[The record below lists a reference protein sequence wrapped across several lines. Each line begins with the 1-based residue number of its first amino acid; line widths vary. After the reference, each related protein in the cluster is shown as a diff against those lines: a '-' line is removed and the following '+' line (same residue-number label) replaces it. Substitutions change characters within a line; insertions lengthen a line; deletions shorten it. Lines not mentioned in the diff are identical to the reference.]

1 MAKTK
6 SNQKKGFTKVP
17 LGHVTEPDH
26 GVGSGV
32 GMKGFDSFG
41 ENGVGDLNVTRPEK
55 PKIPISAGRT
65 RVVTIGG
72 VQRPAL
78 GPDETAIG
86 DAIEET
92 EEGKGDM
99 MEKDNK
105 KESNSGVAVE
115 VKPSMNENK
124 KRSNVIRKAGKD
136 MHSGMELLE
145 VEFLLSVVDNSDN
158 GDGHDVIMRKLC
170 FNELVRSSQRH
181 EISSGALKMYAMDVD
196 GLYGK
201 SIQCEAM
208 LELAERG

>member
-1 MAKTK
+1 MSKSK
-6 SNQKKGFTKVP
+6 SNKKKGHNKVIS
-17 LGHVTEPDH
+17 GHVTEPDH

-41 ENGVGDLNVTRPEK
+41 DNGGRDIHVTRPEK
-55 PKIPISAGRT
+55 PKIPVSAGRS

-86 DAIEET
+86 DALEET

-99 MEKDNK
+99 MENDDK
-105 KESNSGVAVE
+105 KESNLETAAE
-115 VKPSMNENK
+115 VTPAKNGNK
-124 KRSNVIRKAGKD
+124 KRGNLIRKGGKD
-136 MHSGMELLE
+136 MHSGMELLD
-145 VEFLLSVVDNSDN
+145 VEFLLSIVDISDN
-158 GDGHDVIMRKLC
+158 GDGHDVVMRKLC

>member
-1 MAKTK
+1 
-6 SNQKKGFTKVP
+6 
-17 LGHVTEPDH
+17 VTEPDH

-41 ENGVGDLNVTRPEK
+41 ANGGADLSVTRPEK
-55 PKIPISAGRT
+55 PKIPISAERS
-65 RVVTIGG
+65 RIVTIGG
-72 VQRPAL
+72 VQRPAI
-78 GPDETAIG
+78 GPDESAIT

-92 EEGKGDM
+92 EEAKGNM
-99 MEKDNK
+99 MENDDKN
-105 KESNSGVAVE
+105 ESYSETAVE
-115 VKPSMNENK
+115 VKPSRNENK
-124 KRSNVIRKAGKD
+124 KRSNLIRKGGKD
-136 MHSGMELLE
+136 MHGGMELLGA
-145 VEFLLSVVDNSDN
+145 EFLLSIVDNSDN

-181 EISSGALKMYAMDVD
+181 EISSISLKMYAMDVD